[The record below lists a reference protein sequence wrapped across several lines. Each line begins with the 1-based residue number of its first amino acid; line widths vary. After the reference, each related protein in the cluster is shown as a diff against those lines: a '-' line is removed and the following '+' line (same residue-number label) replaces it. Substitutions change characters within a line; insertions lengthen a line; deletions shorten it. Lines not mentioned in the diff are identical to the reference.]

1 MPLEPGTR
9 LGSCEIVARIGAGGM
24 GEVYRAHDT
33 GLKRDVAIKV
43 LPEEFSRDRE
53 RSARLEREAHMLAQ
67 MSHPN
72 IGFIHDLK
80 REGDLVYLVLEL
92 VPGVTLAHRLEGGA
106 LPLREALALF
116 RQIALALE
124 ATHARGIIHRDL
136 KPENV
141 KITPEGIVKVL
152 DFGLAKEIFESSGK
166 TGTETQTGPHNLTKD
181 GTIVGTVAY
190 MSPEQARGQP
200 LDKRTDIWSYGCCLF
215 ETLSGCRPF
224 QGDSA
229 ADVRAAVLKEEPDF
243 GVLPPDVPADIKKL
257 LRRCLR
263 KDVNQRL
270 RDIGDARFVI
280 EEASETPPSPPFGRP
295 PGISPASI
303 ALLIGIAF
311 AAGILVKSLLSVNA
325 TPTVEAV
332 RRFALELPPTE
343 PMALDTGP
351 ALSISSDGSSL
362 VYTVQRGDA
371 TELRRRSMDQLE
383 PTRLSGTEGAQ
394 GPFFRFSTDELG
406 FFAKSQLY
414 RMSRDDSSP
423 VRLSES
429 PNPRGASWVS
439 DQIVFSPRT
448 ESGLSVM
455 SSRSASPTPLTE
467 LVLDKG
473 ERSHRWPSIL
483 PDGKHVLFTCWTAEG
498 FDVEMLNLQSRERKL
513 LVKDGSYA
521 RFVPTGHLLF
531 VRDSALMAQ
540 AFDPSDED
548 EVEVVGEPT
557 KMVEDLHFD
566 RLTGAAFYDVSA
578 DGTLVYA
585 PREEES
591 DEIYGRLLTLRRD
604 GAARLLNPVSR
615 AYQVPRLSP
624 SGKSLLTILT
634 ERGSTDVWSMELG
647 RATMSRITFDG
658 QNGVAVWNPDGNH
671 IAFTAERGG
680 AFNLFSKSIDSS
692 EPERRLT
699 ESPNTQFPTS
709 WSPDGRKL
717 AFVEFDPETGLDIW
731 IWRDRGQGGKS
742 EPFQNSTFNESAA
755 VFSPEGRFLAYVSN
769 ETGQDEVYVRP
780 ADGSS
785 GKWPISTAGGREPVW
800 RGDGAELFYRDEEW
814 MMAVSIE
821 MEGGFEPGAPRPL
834 FEAPFDEAGAPYA
847 NYDVS
852 KDGSEF
858 FMVRTDEGREA
869 KRLVV
874 VTNWFSELREQVP
887 VQR

>member
-9 LGSCEIVARIGAGGM
+9 LGNYEIIALLGAGGM
-24 GEVYRAHDT
+24 GEVYRARDT
-33 GLKRDVAIKV
+33 ELKREVAIKV
-43 LPEEFSRDRE
+43 LLEAFARDSE
-53 RSARLEREAHMLAQ
+53 RIARFEREARMLAQ

-72 IGFIHDLK
+72 IGFLHDLK

-92 VPGVTLAHRLEGGA
+92 VPGETLADRLKRGA
-106 LPLREALALF
+106 LPMREALSLF

-141 KITPEGIVKVL
+141 KITAEGIVKVL
-152 DFGLAKEIFESSGK
+152 DFGLAKESLEQREPGERDPSM
-166 TGTETQTGPHNLTKD
+166 TRTGPQKITVD
-181 GTIVGTVAY
+181 RAIVGTVAY
-190 MSPEQARGQP
+190 MSPEQARGHS
-200 LDKRTDIWSYGCCLF
+200 LDKRTDIWSFGCCLF
-215 ETLSGCRPF
+215 EVLSGRRPF
-224 QGDSA
+224 NGTSIT
-229 ADVRAAVLKEEPDF
+229 DVLAAVIKEEPDF
-243 GVLPPDVPADIKKL
+243 GVLPPDMPTSIGKL
-257 LRRCLR
+257 LRRCLQ
-263 KDVNQRL
+263 KDLNQRL
-270 RDIGDARFVI
+270 RDIGDARFEI
-280 EEASETPPSPPFGRP
+280 EDAEARPAAKLERQSRKFG
-295 PGISPASI
+295 GWTAISI
-303 ALLIGIAF
+303 ALAF
-311 AAGILVKSLLSVNA
+311 VAGFLVKSLLSVNVPEPA
-325 TPTVEAV
+325 EGV

-371 TELRRRSMDQLE
+371 TELRRRSMNQLE

-394 GPFFRFSTDELG
+394 GPFFRFATDEIG

-429 PNPRGASWVS
+429 PNPRGASWVGE
-439 DQIVFSPRT
+439 QIVFSPRT
-448 ESGLSVM
+448 ESGLSLM
-455 SSRSASPTPLTE
+455 SSRGASPTSLTE
-467 LVLDKG
+467 LALDKG

-483 PDGKHVLFTCWTAEG
+483 PDGKHVLFTCWSTTG
-498 FDVEMLNLQSRERKL
+498 FDIERVNLESRERKL

-521 RFVPTGHLLF
+521 RFVPTGHILF
-531 VRDSALMAQ
+531 IRDSTLMAQ

-557 KMVEDLHFD
+557 KMVEDVHYD
-566 RLTGAAFYDVSA
+566 RLTGAAFYDVSS

-591 DEIYGRLLTLRRD
+591 EEIYGRLLTLRRD

-709 WSPDGRKL
+709 WSTDGRKL

-731 IWRDRGQGGKS
+731 IWRDRGKS

-755 VFSPEGRFLAYVSN
+755 VFSPDGRFLAYVSN

-814 MMAVSIE
+814 MMAVPIE

-858 FMVRTDEGREA
+858 LMVRTDEGREA

-887 VQR
+887 VQP